1 MSEERYTVVLGAS
14 SGVGASIIRAASRH
28 GMNTFGI
35 HRGNYPESADA
46 LSREVEGNGQKPV
59 WHVGDAGTYEAAQ
72 AGADMLLEVGGKGCV
87 SLFVHSI
94 ANASYGRFASLDRA
108 QFHHKQFEKTF
119 DSMAHSFVYWTQAL
133 LQRELLEPSAM
144 LLGLTNPIPQNLA
157 DGFGMICASKAA
169 LEMYIKYLA
178 MELGPQGYRVN
189 LLNFGLVETTAVR
202 RAFSDRDWQMVT
214 DLVSSIAPM
223 RRIQTCDEVAEFI
236 MASLLRPEAR
246 YLNGATIDYTG
257 AQAQSLLDLVFSY
270 RKYGITKQL
279 EEQS

>member
-1 MSEERYTVVLGAS
+1 MSDERYTIVLGAS
-14 SGVGASIIRAASRH
+14 SGVGASVVRAAGAH
-28 GMNTFGI
+28 GMNVFGI
-35 HRGNYPESADA
+35 HRGNYLEDA
-46 LSREVEGNGQKPV
+46 EALGREVEAHGRRCV
-59 WHVGDAGTYEAAQ
+59 WHVADGGTYEGAQ
-72 AGADMLLEVGGKGCV
+72 TGADVLAGITGKGTV
-87 SLFVHSI
+87 SLLVHSI

-108 QFHHKQFEKTF
+108 QFHHKQFAKTF

-133 LQRELLEPSAM
+133 LSRELLAPDAM

-178 MELGPQGYRVN
+178 MELGPKGYRVN

-202 RAFSDRDWQMVT
+202 RAFSDTDWKMVT

-246 YLNGATIDYTG
+246 YLNGATIDFTG
-257 AQAQSLLDLVFSY
+257 AQAQSLLDMIFSY
-270 RKYGITKQL
+270 RKYGISRT
-279 EEQS
+279 S